1 MRHSS
6 RRSIAS
12 SIRDR
17 KASFI
22 GEAARPSTTPSG
34 LRRQGVIV
42 SRMDFHNSTDLD
54 TDRLLALVHEA
65 ADGWATGPMTVRVR
79 FSRSADFSG
88 TCFYATQRIFINV
101 GRHLR
106 FPYQMGTHVAR
117 ARTVG
122 RRWYKPV
129 YALTLRHGYDL
140 VLFVFLHE
148 LYHLLVKR
156 ARRNTRQKESMC
168 DRFAT
173 RFLVDRYDVKV
184 LRPDGHEVPREE
196 WDFQDLDGFVS
207 GARERRGTRPRSTEH
222 AARHAAIGDH

>member
-6 RRSIAS
+6 SRSIVS

-17 KASFI
+17 KVGVV
-22 GEAARPSTTPSG
+22 GEAAPPCPRASAAP
-34 LRRQGVIV
+34 GVIV
-42 SRMDFHNSTDLD
+42 SRMEFHNSTDLD
-54 TDRLLALVHEA
+54 TDTLLALIHEA
-65 ADGWATGPMTVRVR
+65 ADDWATGPFTVRVR
-79 FSRSADFSG
+79 YSRGADFSG

-129 YALTLRHGYDL
+129 YAITLRNGYEL

-168 DRFAT
+168 DRFAA
-173 RFLVDRYDVKV
+173 RFLVDRFEARI
-184 LRPDGHEVPREE
+184 LRPDGREAPRAE
-196 WDFQDLDGFVS
+196 WDFQNLDGFVA
-207 GARERRGTRPRSTEH
+207 GARDRRMERPQPSEH
-222 AARHAAIGDH
+222 AARQAASSGR